1 MSQEQT
7 ENQTAEQVAE
17 QAKDHLQQILSVAGM
32 DCTAKIA
39 AVDGDVAQLQIDGP
53 DAGLLIGR
61 RGQTLDA
68 LQYLLLVMVSHNR
81 ALSQRFRIMLDAD
94 GYRQR
99 RTEALQTLAQSLA
112 ARVKQTGQE
121 AVLEPL
127 NPLERRIVHT
137 ALMDDAE
144 VETYSEGEEPNRHV
158 VITPRRGEGNG

>member
-1 MSQEQT
+1 MSHEETTSQTPEQI
-7 ENQTAEQVAE
+7 AE
-17 QAKDHLQQILSVAGM
+17 QALEHLRQILSVSGM
-32 DCTAKIA
+32 DCQPKLAGIEA
-39 AVDGDVAQLQIDGP
+39 DVVHLEIEGP

-81 ALSQRFRIMLDAD
+81 SLSQRFRVILDAD
-94 GYRQR
+94 GYRKR
-99 RTEALQTLAQSLA
+99 REEALQTLAQSLA

-137 ALMDDAE
+137 ALMDDPA
-144 VETYSEGEEPNRHV
+144 VETYSEGEEPNRHI
-158 VITPRRGEGNG
+158 VITPRKS